1 MIRLLF
7 FIMLLVAS
15 PVVAQ
20 NYLPPPKHKPDDP
33 SHWYHLYC
41 CHLQD
46 CAPITKWEKIEHG
59 WIITIENGRRAILPE
74 DFMTRGSITVKPS
87 QDEKYHACIPVTMD
101 ESADKRGSIICVYVP
116 LSG

>member
-20 NYLPPPKHKPDDP
+20 NYLSPPKHSPNDP
-33 SHWYHLYC
+33 GHWYHMYC
-41 CHLQD
+41 CHLGD

-59 WIITIENGRRAILPE
+59 WIITIKNGRQAFLPKNY
-74 DFMTRGSITVKPS
+74 MTNSSITVKPS
-87 QDEKYHACIPVTMD
+87 QDSEFHACIPID
-101 ESADKRGSIICVYVP
+101 IRDSADGRGRIICVYVP